1 MNKELRE
8 LLEKI
13 DNKKVEARK
22 LIEDDK
28 LDEGKVIKNEIAIL
42 RDKFNVLKDLY
53 EEEMGEIENMTDIS
67 RTKVDEKESI
77 VAFNK
82 AVLGKSLTETQSA
95 LVEKVEE
102 DGGYLVPKEQRTQIE
117 ELKRQLIPLKQYC
130 NVVPVA
136 TLSGS
141 MPLEVDANDELINFD
156 EMEEINQ
163 SDIKFGQV
171 KWILNDYGDII
182 PISNSLLQDEKANL
196 TNYVGV
202 RFSKKAVRTEN
213 KKILEVLSKSKKVE
227 GEDYKTIQTALNKE
241 LDPSISANAIIITNQ
256 DGYDY
261 LDSLTDSNNRPLM
274 SDSLTVEGAKTFKGK
289 IVVVLSNQHFSS
301 TASKLTFYVG
311 DLSSAVAFFDRQVYE
326 MAVSKEAG
334 FTKNATFMRVIER
347 FDVQSIDN
355 KAMVNVELTLPT
367 QSAIAKS
374 IKK

>member
-13 DNKKVEARK
+13 NNKKVEARK

-67 RTKVDEKESI
+67 RTKVDERESI

>member
-171 KWILNDYGDII
+171 KWLLNDYGDII

-196 TNYVGV
+196 TNYVGA

>member
-171 KWILNDYGDII
+171 KWLLNDYGDII

-196 TNYVGV
+196 TNYVGD

>member
-8 LLEKI
+8 ILEKI
-13 DNKKVEARK
+13 NNKKVEARK

-171 KWILNDYGDII
+171 KWLLNDYGDII

-196 TNYVGV
+196 TNYVGA

>member
-13 DNKKVEARK
+13 NNKKVEARK

-67 RTKVDEKESI
+67 RAKVDEKESI

-171 KWILNDYGDII
+171 KWLLNDYGDII

-196 TNYVGV
+196 TNYVGA

>member
-13 DNKKVEARK
+13 NNKKVEARK

-53 EEEMGEIENMTDIS
+53 EEEMGDIENMTDIS

-171 KWILNDYGDII
+171 KWLLNDYGDII

-196 TNYVGV
+196 TNYVGA

>member
-13 DNKKVEARK
+13 NNKKVEARK

-171 KWILNDYGDII
+171 KWLLNDYGDII

-196 TNYVGV
+196 TNYVGA

>member
-13 DNKKVEARK
+13 NNKKVEARK

-53 EEEMGEIENMTDIS
+53 EEEMGDIENMTDIS

-102 DGGYLVPKEQRTQIE
+102 EGGYLVPKEQRTQIE

-171 KWILNDYGDII
+171 KWLLNDYGDII

-196 TNYVGV
+196 TNYVGA

>member
-13 DNKKVEARK
+13 NNKKVEARK

-28 LDEGKVIKNEIAIL
+28 LDEGKLIKNEIAIL

-53 EEEMGEIENMTDIS
+53 EEEMGEIENMIDIS
-67 RTKVDEKESI
+67 RTRVDEKESI

-171 KWILNDYGDII
+171 KWLLNDYGDII

-196 TNYVGV
+196 TNYVGA

-241 LDPSISANAIIITNQ
+241 LDPAISANAIIITNQ

-301 TASKLTFYVG
+301 TAGKLTFYVG

>member
-13 DNKKVEARK
+13 NNKKVEARK

-171 KWILNDYGDII
+171 KWLLNDYGDII

-196 TNYVGV
+196 TNYVGA

-301 TASKLTFYVG
+301 IASKLTFYVG

>member
-13 DNKKVEARK
+13 NNKKVEARK

-67 RTKVDEKESI
+67 RSKVDEKESI

-171 KWILNDYGDII
+171 KWLLNDYGDII

-196 TNYVGV
+196 TNYVGA

-311 DLSSAVAFFDRQVYE
+311 DLSSVVAFFDRQVYE

>member
-13 DNKKVEARK
+13 NNKKVEARK

-67 RTKVDEKESI
+67 RSKVDEKESI

-171 KWILNDYGDII
+171 KWLLNDYGDII

-196 TNYVGV
+196 TNYVGA

>member
-13 DNKKVEARK
+13 NNKKVEARK

-67 RTKVDEKESI
+67 RTKVDERESI

-227 GEDYKTIQTALNKE
+227 GEDCKTIQTALNKE

>member
-13 DNKKVEARK
+13 NNKKVEARK

-67 RTKVDEKESI
+67 RTKVDERESI

-171 KWILNDYGDII
+171 KWLLNDYGDII

-196 TNYVGV
+196 TNYVGA

-213 KKILEVLSKSKKVE
+213 KKILGVLSKSKKVE

-301 TASKLTFYVG
+301 TTGKLTFYVG

>member
-141 MPLEVDANDELINFD
+141 MP
-156 EMEEINQ
+156 
-163 SDIKFGQV
+163 
-171 KWILNDYGDII
+171 
-182 PISNSLLQDEKANL
+182 
-196 TNYVGV
+196 
-202 RFSKKAVRTEN
+202 
-213 KKILEVLSKSKKVE
+213 
-227 GEDYKTIQTALNKE
+227 
-241 LDPSISANAIIITNQ
+241 
-256 DGYDY
+256 
-261 LDSLTDSNNRPLM
+261 
-274 SDSLTVEGAKTFKGK
+274 
-289 IVVVLSNQHFSS
+289 
-301 TASKLTFYVG
+301 
-311 DLSSAVAFFDRQVYE
+311 
-326 MAVSKEAG
+326 
-334 FTKNATFMRVIER
+334 
-347 FDVQSIDN
+347 
-355 KAMVNVELTLPT
+355 
-367 QSAIAKS
+367 
-374 IKK
+374 

>member
-13 DNKKVEARK
+13 NNKKVEARK

-171 KWILNDYGDII
+171 KWLLNDYGDII

-196 TNYVGV
+196 TNYVGA
-202 RFSKKAVRTEN
+202 RFSKKAVKTEN

-241 LDPSISANAIIITNQ
+241 LGPSISANAIIITNQ

>member
-13 DNKKVEARK
+13 NNKKVEARK

-53 EEEMGEIENMTDIS
+53 EEEMGEIENMTEIS

-171 KWILNDYGDII
+171 KWLLNDYGDII

-196 TNYVGV
+196 TNYVGA

>member
-13 DNKKVEARK
+13 NNKKVEARK
-22 LIEDDK
+22 LMEDDK

-171 KWILNDYGDII
+171 KWLLNDYGDII

-196 TNYVGV
+196 TNYVGA

>member
-13 DNKKVEARK
+13 NNKKVEARK

-171 KWILNDYGDII
+171 KWLLNDYGDII

-196 TNYVGV
+196 TNYVGA
-202 RFSKKAVRTEN
+202 RFSKKAVKTEN

>member
-8 LLEKI
+8 ILEKI
-13 DNKKVEARK
+13 NNKKVEARK

-196 TNYVGV
+196 TNYVGA